1 MNRTEFEVALSK
13 LICDILGVDNFDRQT
28 NILGIMAAYD
38 VLYIISLI
46 ESALHITA
54 AKLFETLQ
62 YTDMSIDALTNK
74 IYGSSGVI

>member
-38 VLYIISLI
+38 VLYIISFI

-54 AKLFETLQ
+54 ATLFETLQ

-74 IYGSSGVI
+74 LYGSSGVI